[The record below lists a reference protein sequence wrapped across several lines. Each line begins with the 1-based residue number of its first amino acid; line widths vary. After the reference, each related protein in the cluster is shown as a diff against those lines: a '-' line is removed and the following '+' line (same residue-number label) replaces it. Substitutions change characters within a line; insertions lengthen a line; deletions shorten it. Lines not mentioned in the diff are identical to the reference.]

1 MKIYWIKLLVVL
13 TLIFVYSKSYAGCE
27 KPSPGYDSVY
37 CSAKLFLES
46 DNELNASWKQL
57 LPLLSTDQRKSIMQ
71 VQRDW
76 IKYRASKCSENNSI
90 DVDCNYILNKERT
103 KFILDRIT
111 ECKIG
116 GCKDALLIKAEW
128 R

>member
-1 MKIYWIKLLVVL
+1 MGVF
-13 TLIFVYSKSYAGCE
+13 TLSYAGCE

-46 DNELNASWKQL
+46 DNELNAAWKQL
-57 LPLLSTDQRKSIMQ
+57 MTFLNAEQKKNIIQ

-76 IKYRASKCSENNSI
+76 IKYRNAKCSTNNSI
-90 DVDCNYILNKERT
+90 DVDCNYDVNKERT

-116 GCKDALLIKAEW
+116 SCKDSMLSKSEW
-128 R
+128 